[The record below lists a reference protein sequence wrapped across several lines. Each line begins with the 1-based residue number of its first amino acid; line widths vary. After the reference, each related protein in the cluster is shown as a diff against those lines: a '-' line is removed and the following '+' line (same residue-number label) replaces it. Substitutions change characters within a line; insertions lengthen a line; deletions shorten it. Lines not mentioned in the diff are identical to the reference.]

1 VRHSKYFID
10 SVEKYHKFAQN
21 FLIAAIGM
29 GIIGLI
35 ILIVFPSRFI
45 GLGVICF
52 GIILGL
58 AAVMTRYEIG
68 NDEIK
73 IRLDEII
80 RKDWCMKIF
89 KILFTI
95 LSILILNKSYAG
107 NISFNCSKTFTD
119 PGVEAPKI
127 NYLIDIDEDSKK
139 VRFQFKKRVEHS
151 KLEVDNKNFSFYL
164 NFPQKGMKYEINR
177 KDLSLR
183 MSVIWRG
190 NKEYM
195 GAPGRCTKL

>member
-1 VRHSKYFID
+1 
-10 SVEKYHKFAQN
+10 
-21 FLIAAIGM
+21 M

-80 RKDWCMKIF
+80 RKD
-89 KILFTI
+89 
-95 LSILILNKSYAG
+95 
-107 NISFNCSKTFTD
+107 
-119 PGVEAPKI
+119 
-127 NYLIDIDEDSKK
+127 
-139 VRFQFKKRVEHS
+139 
-151 KLEVDNKNFSFYL
+151 
-164 NFPQKGMKYEINR
+164 
-177 KDLSLR
+177 
-183 MSVIWRG
+183 
-190 NKEYM
+190 
-195 GAPGRCTKL
+195 

>member
-1 VRHSKYFID
+1 MRHSKYFID

-35 ILIVFPSRFI
+35 ILIFFPSRFI

-80 RKDWCMKIF
+80 RKD
-89 KILFTI
+89 
-95 LSILILNKSYAG
+95 
-107 NISFNCSKTFTD
+107 
-119 PGVEAPKI
+119 
-127 NYLIDIDEDSKK
+127 
-139 VRFQFKKRVEHS
+139 
-151 KLEVDNKNFSFYL
+151 
-164 NFPQKGMKYEINR
+164 
-177 KDLSLR
+177 
-183 MSVIWRG
+183 
-190 NKEYM
+190 
-195 GAPGRCTKL
+195 